1 MTGMCQVNLR
11 NTALDRG
18 LQLPSWNLS
27 TSATH
32 GLAFNLPPHVNPKSL
47 NATLTSTP
55 SQEFLKGFLGT
66 H

>member
-1 MTGMCQVNLR
+1 MIGMCQANLR
-11 NTALDRG
+11 NIALDRG
-18 LQLPSWNLS
+18 LQLQSWNLS

-32 GLAFNLPPHVNPKSL
+32 GLAFNLTPHINRKSL
-47 NATLTSTP
+47 NATLTSMP